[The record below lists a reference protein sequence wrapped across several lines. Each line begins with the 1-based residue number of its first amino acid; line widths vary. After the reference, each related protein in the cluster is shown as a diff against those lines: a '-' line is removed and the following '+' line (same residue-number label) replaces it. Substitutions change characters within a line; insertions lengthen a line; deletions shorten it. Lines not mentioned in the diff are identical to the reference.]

1 MTIQYETVK
10 YGEGAIGGGRPSSPV
25 PGFASPSYYD
35 LVKSPLSRPGGTQ
48 SILGQGGLLD
58 TGIGIFQDLNAGSL
72 AGVIGGVQKAGTAYQ
87 TFKGK
92 DLRPIVRE
100 EANAGIKEVLRETI
114 PGQVRPQPNG
124 QPGALQGVTRALNS
138 PLFPTPTRR

>member
-10 YGEGAIGGGRPSSPV
+10 YGEGAIGRSTAGTV
-25 PGFASPSYYD
+25 PGFGTPEYYD

-58 TGIGIFQDLNAGSL
+58 AGIGIFEDLNSKSL
-72 AGVIGGVQKAGTAYQ
+72 AGVIGAVQTAGTVYN

-92 DLRPIVRE
+92 NLRSIARE
-100 EANAGIKEVLRETI
+100 EANIGIKEVVRDTL
-114 PGQVRPQPNG
+114 PGVIRSQPNG
-124 QPGALQGVTRALNS
+124 SAAGQTNRVTS
-138 PLFPTPTRR
+138 PLFLAPPKGR